1 VRGRSGRLGGE
12 EWRGCA
18 TRAFV
23 EMKAGRARL
32 GGEEGRA
39 CRGELQGTEAR
50 GGVAGV
56 RELTGGFYN
65 HFFLGDR
72 ALGSAQKMVKRGGEW
87 VAIAHKMEK
96 TGFKATNAYGSKKNF
111 SGLTTNREFQG
122 SVKVVGTGT
131 HEKSGT
137 KKLMP
142 YKANAS
148 RNRPKETMKNT
159 VGRRFGVGS
168 VSKTESYRGSSQVQL
183 KDGDPRGNFWKTTN
197 QAYNE
202 CAQVKDTIGLSNMG
216 ISAQVAKN
224 AHKMQQM

>member
-1 VRGRSGRLGGE
+1 
-12 EWRGCA
+12 
-18 TRAFV
+18 
-23 EMKAGRARL
+23 
-32 GGEEGRA
+32 
-39 CRGELQGTEAR
+39 
-50 GGVAGV
+50 
-56 RELTGGFYN
+56 
-65 HFFLGDR
+65 
-72 ALGSAQKMVKRGGEW
+72 MVKRGGEW

-122 SVKVVGTGT
+122 SVKVVGAGAN
-131 HEKSGT
+131 EKSGK

-142 YKANAS
+142 YKPNAS